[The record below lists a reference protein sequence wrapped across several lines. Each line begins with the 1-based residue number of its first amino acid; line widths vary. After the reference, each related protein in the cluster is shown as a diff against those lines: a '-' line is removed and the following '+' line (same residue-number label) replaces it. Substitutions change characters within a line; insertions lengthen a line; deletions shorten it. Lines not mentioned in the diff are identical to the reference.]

1 MENQSKD
8 GIKKNS
14 LKEIRNMNPINIV
27 CATDN
32 KYVPYCG
39 VMLTSLF
46 ENNKER
52 EVNVY
57 IMIDNPLPEI
67 ETEQLSRLEKQYG
80 KHIHF
85 CTVDSSFFDKY
96 PIRKKDKMHLS
107 VVTYYRLLAEE
118 LLPQEVKQVL
128 YLDCDIIVDGAIGEL
143 FDMDWT
149 DIAIGAVPDMCTE
162 WDAYYNRLG
171 YEKSLGYFNAGVAL
185 MNLDYWRKHHI
196 AKQCFEYL
204 VNNYEKLDNNDQDVL
219 NVAMKDL
226 KRNLPVTYNYQIQL
240 RMPYF
245 FNTFSRKMQ
254 EDIRKTQHPL
264 IIHYASELKP
274 WMAYY
279 YAYPFYRT
287 WHKYKKLSPWRC
299 MRDQLPKT
307 RKFVAWVKRYMIW
320 PMGLWLKKPELIKE

>member
-1 MENQSKD
+1 
-8 GIKKNS
+8 
-14 LKEIRNMNPINIV
+14 MNPINIV
-27 CATDN
+27 CATDD

-57 IMIDNPLPEI
+57 IMIDKPFSMNG
-67 ETEQLSRLEKQYG
+67 TEQLSRLEKQYG
-80 KHIHF
+80 QHIHY
-85 CTVDSSFFDKY
+85 CMVDSSFFDKY
-96 PIRKKDKMHLS
+96 PIRGEDKKHLS
-107 VVTYYRLLAEE
+107 IVTYYRLFAEE
-118 LLPQEVKQVL
+118 LLPKEVKQVL
-128 YLDCDIIVDGAIGEL
+128 YLDCDTIVDEAIGEL

-149 DIAIGAVPDMCTE
+149 DIAIGAVSDMCVE
-162 WDAYYNRLG
+162 WDAYYERLG
-171 YEKSLGYFNAGVAL
+171 YDKSLGYFNAGVVL
-185 MNLDYWRKHHI
+185 MNLEYWRKHHM

-219 NVAMKDL
+219 NVVMKDL

-245 FNTFSRKMQ
+245 FNTFSQQMQ
-254 EDIRKTQHPL
+254 EDVRCTTSPK

-279 YAYPFYRT
+279 YSYPFSKT
-287 WHKYKKLSPWRC
+287 WKKYKKISPWRC
-299 MRDQLPKT
+299 MPEQLPKK
-307 RKFVAWVKRYMIW
+307 RKLVAWVKRYLIW
-320 PMGLWLKKPELIKE
+320 PFGIWLKKPDLIDDRL